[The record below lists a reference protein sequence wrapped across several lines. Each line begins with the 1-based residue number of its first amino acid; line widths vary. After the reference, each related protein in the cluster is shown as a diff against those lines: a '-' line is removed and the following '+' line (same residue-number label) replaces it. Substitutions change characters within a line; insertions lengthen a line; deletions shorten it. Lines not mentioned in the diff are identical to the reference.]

1 MTNAVPTLTRSS
13 GIDPKSPAYLRLHQQ
28 ARDLESVF
36 LTTLT
41 KEMFS
46 SVKTDDQNFGGGFAE
61 ETWRGM
67 QAEQF
72 SGAMADQGGIG
83 LADQLMPTLLKLQ
96 EAAQSN

>member
-1 MTNAVPTLTRSS
+1 MQPAATASR
-13 GIDPKSPAYLRLHQQ
+13 IDPTSPTYVRLHQQ

-46 SVKTDDQNFGGGFAE
+46 SIKTDDQNFGGGFAE

-67 QAEQF
+67 QAEQLA
-72 SGAMADQGGIG
+72 GAMAAQGGIG
-83 LADQLMPTLLKLQ
+83 LADQLMPTLLKMQ
-96 EAAQSN
+96 EAAQNQNGSP